1 MKKERLIDK
10 TMVTRAV
17 IIKIKDD
24 ENPDVIK
31 ATHIQGYDDPDII
44 GNKENDQG
52 YKPDIVAFKENET
65 NIFEIELDDR
75 MPVNKW
81 RLFSE
86 YARQNNGNL
95 FLVVPDYLKEGIK
108 SEMQKQQ
115 IRSRLI
121 YFETQ

>member
-1 MKKERLIDK
+1 
-10 TMVTRAV
+10 MVTRAV
-17 IIKIKDD
+17 IIKIKDA
-24 ENPDVIK
+24 EAPDVIK

-44 GNKENDQG
+44 GNKGNDKG

-65 NIFEIELDDR
+65 NIFEIELDDK

-86 YARQNNGNL
+86 YAQKNNGNL
-95 FLVVPDYLKEGIK
+95 FLVVPDYLKESIK
-108 SEMQKQQ
+108 NEMQKQQ

>member
-1 MKKERLIDK
+1 MKKGRIINK
-10 TMVTRAV
+10 TIVTRAV

-31 ATHIQGYDDPDII
+31 ATHIQGYDDPDKI
-44 GNKENDQG
+44 GNKGNDEG
-52 YKPDIVAFKENET
+52 YKPDIVASKENET
-65 NIFEIELDDR
+65 NIFEIELDDQ

-86 YARQNNGNL
+86 YANKNNGNL
-95 FLVVPDYLKEGIK
+95 FLVVPDYLKESIK
-108 SEMQKQQ
+108 KEMQKQQ